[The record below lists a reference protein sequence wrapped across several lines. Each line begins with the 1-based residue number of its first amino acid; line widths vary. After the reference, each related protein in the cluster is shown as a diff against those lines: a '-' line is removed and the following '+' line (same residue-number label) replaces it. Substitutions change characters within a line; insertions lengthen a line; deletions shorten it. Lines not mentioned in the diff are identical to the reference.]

1 MLRANEDLKE
11 KTQTKKT
18 SNLPKAQENAS
29 DQVPISFSFDCDWL
43 RGWRD
48 IFRAITERSEI
59 PDYSAGYSTAT
70 LSKKQGKKSKV
81 NSDFSKAVI
90 EESNKRLPIW
100 SITVLS
106 LRQSLHL
113 VW

>member
-1 MLRANEDLKE
+1 MLRVNEDLKE
-11 KTQTKKT
+11 KQTNKKT

-59 PDYSAGYSTAT
+59 PDYSVT
-70 LSKKQGKKSKV
+70 LPQLYQKSKEKKSMV

-90 EESNKRLPIW
+90 EESNKRLLIW
-100 SITVLS
+100 SITVIS

>member
-1 MLRANEDLKE
+1 MLRVNEDLKE

-29 DQVPISFSFDCDWL
+29 EQVPISFSFDCDWL

-70 LSKKQGKKSKV
+70 LSKEQGKNQWST
-81 NSDFSKAVI
+81 VI
-90 EESNKRLPIW
+90 SQRL
-100 SITVLS
+100 
-106 LRQSLHL
+106 
-113 VW
+113 

>member
-1 MLRANEDLKE
+1 MLRVNEDLKE
-11 KTQTKKT
+11 KKQTNKKT

-59 PDYSAGYSTAT
+59 PDYSVT
-70 LSKKQGKKSKV
+70 LPQLYQKSKEK
-81 NSDFSKAVI
+81 NQRSTVI
-90 EESNKRLPIW
+90 SQRL
-100 SITVLS
+100 
-106 LRQSLHL
+106 
-113 VW
+113 

>member
-1 MLRANEDLKE
+1 MLRVNEDLKE
-11 KTQTKKT
+11 KKNKQKT

-48 IFRAITERSEI
+48 IFRAITQSLCRLLYRNFI
-59 PDYSAGYSTAT
+59 KRAR
-70 LSKKQGKKSKV
+70 KKSMV

-90 EESNKRLPIW
+90 EEPNKRLPIW
-100 SITVLS
+100 SITIIS